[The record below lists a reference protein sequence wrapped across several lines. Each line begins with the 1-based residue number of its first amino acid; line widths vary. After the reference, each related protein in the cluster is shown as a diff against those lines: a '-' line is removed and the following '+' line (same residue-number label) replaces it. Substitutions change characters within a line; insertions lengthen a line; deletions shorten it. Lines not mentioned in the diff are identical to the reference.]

1 MTYVKHLITP
11 NDQNES
17 PLDNWP
23 LVFLVSEGEEKHYIV
38 TNQIPAS
45 VVSSMDSLFS
55 ENLTPFLVNTYNEQH
70 PDNKVQH
77 IIPPNGALPWG
88 QPHPLPILVNGLRRI
103 AYCGEDTKGNHHYI
117 GAATPIPDFAT
128 FAVTA
133 INAML
138 GPPS

>member
-11 NDQNES
+11 NNQNES
-17 PLDNWP
+17 PFDNWP
-23 LVFLVSEGEEKHYIV
+23 LVFLVSEGVEKHYIV

-45 VVSSMDSLFS
+45 VVSSMDSLLP
-55 ENLTPFLVNTYNEQH
+55 ENQTPFLVNTYNEQH
-70 PDNKVQH
+70 PNTKVQYITLH
-77 IIPPNGALPWG
+77 SSALPWG
-88 QPHPLPILVNGLRRI
+88 QRHPLPILVNDLRMI

-133 INAML
+133 INAMIQ
-138 GPPS
+138 